1 MTKKQMTTLV
11 EGLVAAIQEKSG
23 GIFDESGA
31 RALLGAQLRSLAD
44 QIVEQALPVKNS
56 GPTVR
61 YAESV
66 QQAVM
71 N

>member
-1 MTKKQMTTLV
+1 MTKKQMTALV
-11 EGLVAAIQEKSG
+11 EGLVEQIQAKSG

-31 RALLGAQLRSLAD
+31 RALLGAQFRSLAE
-44 QIVEQALPVKNS
+44 QLVEQALPPKT

-66 QQAVM
+66 QQAVL